1 MEEKHY
7 DNEKAKESELS
18 LERER
23 ELEKQIDELK
33 ARPDSENYKAEII
46 ELEKKRLKMIFNRI
60 CFLD

>member
-1 MEEKHY
+1 MEEKHCDY
-7 DNEKAKESELS
+7 EKVNESELS

-23 ELEKQIDELK
+23 ELEKRIDELK